1 MASQNKNRQRN
12 FRRNIVTMTKA
23 NKLAQMPDIASQAK
37 AQVAGRLDWVGMNH
51 IEMPLL
57 LEVDGASPVQ
67 ASARISA
74 FVNLEDDDARGI
86 HMSRLYLHLDRTLA
100 EQTLSPLMLRRILK
114 DFLNSHE
121 DLSTRAMVRM
131 DFDYLIKRKSLVS
144 DNAGWKNYPFSLIAS
159 MQGSEFELEM
169 AYQVIYSSTCPC
181 SAALARQL
189 IQDKFREDFAG
200 QSTLDA
206 ATVVEWLGTEQG
218 ILATPHSQ
226 RSAAD
231 IRLQLSPSF
240 EAFPFVEMIDA
251 IEDSLKTP
259 VQAAVKREDEQA
271 FALLN
276 GQNLMFCEDAARR
289 VQSALGE
296 KDRVIDFWARCS
308 HFESLHPHNAVSIVT
323 KGVEQGYQ
331 PIDGHPSAWAS

>member
-1 MASQNKNRQRN
+1 MSK
-12 FRRNIVTMTKA
+12 V
-23 NKLAQMPDIASQAK
+23 NKLAAMPDIASHAK
-37 AQVAGRLDWVGMNH
+37 AQVAGKLDWVGMNH
-51 IEMPLL
+51 IEMPLI
-57 LEVDGASPVQ
+57 LEADGQRPVQ

-74 FVNLEDDDARGI
+74 FVDLDKEDARGI

-100 EQTLSPLMLRRILK
+100 EQPLSPLMLRRILK
-114 DFLNSHE
+114 DFMASHS

-131 DFDYLIKRKSLVS
+131 DFDYLIKRRSLVS

-159 MQGSEFELEM
+159 MHAGEFALEM

-189 IQDKFREDFAG
+189 IQDQFRKDFAG
-200 QSTLDA
+200 QDSLDPEI
-206 ATVVEWLGTEQG
+206 VVQWLGTEQG

-251 IEDSLKTP
+251 IEDALKTP

-289 VQSALGE
+289 VQEALNG
-296 KDRVIDFWARCS
+296 KDRVVDFWARCS

-323 KGVEQGYQ
+323 KGVEDGYE
-331 PIDGHPSAWAS
+331 PIDGHPSAWGN

>member
-1 MASQNKNRQRN
+1 MR
-12 FRRNIVTMTKA
+12 KA
-23 NKLAQMPDIASQAK
+23 NKLASMPDIASHAK
-37 AQVAGRLDWVGMNH
+37 VQVAGKLDWVGMNH
-51 IEMPLL
+51 IEMPLI
-57 LEVDGASPVQ
+57 LEADGQRPVQ

-74 FVNLEDDDARGI
+74 FVDLDKEDARGI

-114 DFLNSHE
+114 DFMASHS
-121 DLSTRAMVRM
+121 DLSSCAMVRM
-131 DFDYLIKRKSLVS
+131 DFDYLIKRRSLVS

-159 MQGSEFELEM
+159 MNRGEFALEM

-189 IQDKFREDFAG
+189 IQEQFRKDFAG
-200 QSTLDA
+200 KDSLDPEA
-206 ATVVEWLGTEQG
+206 VINWLGTEQG

-251 IEDSLKTP
+251 IEDALKTP

-289 VQSALGE
+289 VQKALNGKE
-296 KDRVIDFWARCS
+296 RVVDFWARCS

-323 KGVEQGYQ
+323 KGIEGGYE

>member
-1 MASQNKNRQRN
+1 
-12 FRRNIVTMTKA
+12 MTKA
-23 NKLAQMPDIASQAK
+23 SKLALMPDIASSAK
-37 AQVAGRLDWVGMNH
+37 AQVSGKLDWVGMNH
-51 IEMPLL
+51 IEMPLI
-57 LEVDGASPVQ
+57 LEAQGQRPVQ

-74 FVNLEDDDARGI
+74 FVDLDKEDARGI
-86 HMSRLYLHLDRTLA
+86 HMSRLYLHLDKTLA
-100 EQTLSPLMLRRILK
+100 DQPLSPLMLRRILK
-114 DFLNSHE
+114 DFMASHS
-121 DLSTRAMVRM
+121 DLSTCAMVRM

-159 MQGSEFELEM
+159 MNRGEFAMEM
-169 AYQVIYSSTCPC
+169 AYQVVYSSTCPC

-189 IQDKFREDFAG
+189 IQDQFRKDFSDQG
-200 QSTLDA
+200 KVDA
-206 ATVVEWLGTEQG
+206 EAVVQWLGTEQG

-240 EAFPFVEMIDA
+240 EAFPFVEMIDV
-251 IEDSLKTP
+251 IEDALKTP

-289 VQSALGE
+289 VHDALDSE
-296 KDRVIDFWARCS
+296 ERVVDFWARCS

-323 KGVEQGYQ
+323 KGIDGGYE

>member
-1 MASQNKNRQRN
+1 MSKG
-12 FRRNIVTMTKA
+12 
-23 NKLAQMPDIASQAK
+23 NKLASMPDIASHAK
-37 AQVAGRLDWVGMNH
+37 AQVAGKLDWVGMNH
-51 IEMPLL
+51 IEMPLI
-57 LEVDGASPVQ
+57 LEADGQRPVQ
-67 ASARISA
+67 ASARVSA
-74 FVNLEDDDARGI
+74 FVDLDQEDARGI

-100 EQTLSPLMLRRILK
+100 EQPLSPLMLRRILK
-114 DFLNSHE
+114 DFMASHS
-121 DLSTRAMVRM
+121 DLSSRAMVRM
-131 DFDYLIKRKSLVS
+131 DFDYLIKRQSLVS
-144 DNAGWKNYPFSLIAS
+144 DNAGWKNYPFSLIAT
-159 MQGSEFELEM
+159 MDGGEFALEM

-189 IQDKFREDFAG
+189 IQDQFRKDFAG
-200 QSTLDA
+200 RDSLDPQA
-206 ATVVEWLGTEQG
+206 VIEWLGSEQG
-218 ILATPHSQ
+218 IVATPHSQ

-251 IEDSLKTP
+251 IEDALKTP

-289 VQSALGE
+289 VQEALSA
-296 KDRVIDFWARCS
+296 KDRVVDFWARCS

-323 KGVEQGYQ
+323 KRVKDGYE
-331 PIDGHPSAWAS
+331 PIDGHPTAWAS